1 MDQFDPQI
9 TGLMEGDITG
19 VVVSDPQPF
28 VGGVSNKV
36 VDPTKD
42 FTLTIEWELFG
53 QLVPLWLAALSG
65 NWDVSVYA
73 ESLGGG
79 NEVRLGSATVPSS
92 ATQPCTVNQ
101 SKVNCTRY
109 STTVTVPAGK
119 LQEHIP
125 GTDRGGIYKLAVAVF
140 LNSSLSGTPGYDLVG
155 FREGPIIQAEN
166 PA

>member
-9 TGLMEGDITG
+9 TGLMEGEVTG
-19 VVVSDPQPF
+19 VTITDPQPF
-28 VGGVSNKV
+28 VGGVGNRV
-36 VDPTKD
+36 IDGTKP

-79 NEVRLGSATVPSS
+79 NEVRLGTANVPT
-92 ATQPCTVNQ
+92 APTQVCTVNQ
-101 SKVNCTRY
+101 GKPNCTRF
-109 STTVTVPAGK
+109 STTLTVPAGK
-119 LQEHIP
+119 LQEHTP
-125 GTDRGGIYKLAVAVF
+125 GTDRGGLYKLAVAVF

-155 FREGPIIQAEN
+155 FREGPIIQVEN